1 MRRFTIELLREGV
14 AHDLSPDAHDSLLR
28 PPGLADALSYV
39 GVGKRLQA
47 VVDPHPV
54 LLADEWAAM
63 KESGPKPIVRRA
75 TGRSP
80 AWRAR
85 RSIRRGKYR
94 YETACASLLRSL

>member
-1 MRRFTIELLREGV
+1 MASSRRLQIARLVLVCPQQVVPAAPAQPRK
-14 AHDLSPDAHDSLLR
+14 A
-28 PPGLADALSYV
+28 

-75 TGRSP
+75 TGCSP